1 MEQLSF
7 IESFRTSPF
16 ILTEG
21 AIVER
26 LRHEFHI
33 SPDKHIA
40 HAALIYD
47 DSHREIL
54 ASIYRQYLQIA
65 TEFRL
70 PLMLMTPTRRANI
83 EQIAASDYR
92 HKNVLADTMAFL
104 SRFRDE
110 ASTPVYIG
118 GLAGCRGN
126 AYDGRYY
133 LSVEE
138 AMEFHFPTVRTL
150 AQSGADYLFAGI
162 MPQLTEAIGMANAM
176 AATGLPYIISFMI
189 CRDGRLI
196 DGTFIHDA
204 IGMAN
209 AMAATGLPYIISF
222 MICRDG
228 RLIDGT
234 FIHDAIDAIEKETS
248 TRPLCYMANCVHPD
262 VLHQALLHPRNDTPL
277 VRQRFQGIQ
286 ANAANLS
293 PEELDGCDHLIS
305 SSPEEL
311 ADRLMTLLWDFP
323 LKICGGCCG
332 TNQQHMHRFAEML
345 AYRRDNKAW

>member
-92 HKNVLADTMAFL
+92 HKNVLADTMAFPQTKVFQVRGIREL
-104 SRFRDE
+104 RGVVE
-110 ASTPVYIG
+110 TPHSDCKTNGSAKFTSDLPVF
-118 GLAGCRGN
+118 GC
-126 AYDGRYY
+126 
-133 LSVEE
+133 
-138 AMEFHFPTVRTL
+138 VRNTEVF
-150 AQSGADYLFAGI
+150 SDTFA
-162 MPQLTEAIGMANAM
+162 
-176 AATGLPYIISFMI
+176 IIAKVVV
-189 CRDGRLI
+189 G
-196 DGTFIHDA
+196 
-204 IGMAN
+204 
-209 AMAATGLPYIISF
+209 
-222 MICRDG
+222 
-228 RLIDGT
+228 
-234 FIHDAIDAIEKETS
+234 E
-248 TRPLCYMANCVHPD
+248 
-262 VLHQALLHPRNDTPL
+262 
-277 VRQRFQGIQ
+277 
-286 ANAANLS
+286 
-293 PEELDGCDHLIS
+293 
-305 SSPEEL
+305 
-311 ADRLMTLLWDFP
+311 
-323 LKICGGCCG
+323 
-332 TNQQHMHRFAEML
+332 
-345 AYRRDNKAW
+345 

>member
-1 MEQLSF
+1 
-7 IESFRTSPF
+7 
-16 ILTEG
+16 
-21 AIVER
+21 
-26 LRHEFHI
+26 
-33 SPDKHIA
+33 
-40 HAALIYD
+40 
-47 DSHREIL
+47 
-54 ASIYRQYLQIA
+54 
-65 TEFRL
+65 
-70 PLMLMTPTRRANI
+70 MLMTPTRRANI

-138 AMEFHFPTVRTL
+138 AMEFHFPT
-150 AQSGADYLFAGI
+150 
-162 MPQLTEAIGMANAM
+162 
-176 AATGLPYIISFMI
+176 
-189 CRDGRLI
+189 
-196 DGTFIHDA
+196 
-204 IGMAN
+204 
-209 AMAATGLPYIISF
+209 
-222 MICRDG
+222 
-228 RLIDGT
+228 
-234 FIHDAIDAIEKETS
+234 ETS

>member
-110 ASTPVYIG
+110 ASTPV
-118 GLAGCRGN
+118 
-126 AYDGRYY
+126 
-133 LSVEE
+133 
-138 AMEFHFPTVRTL
+138 
-150 AQSGADYLFAGI
+150 
-162 MPQLTEAIGMANAM
+162 
-176 AATGLPYIISFMI
+176 
-189 CRDGRLI
+189 
-196 DGTFIHDA
+196 
-204 IGMAN
+204 
-209 AMAATGLPYIISF
+209 YIISF

>member
-138 AMEFHFPTVRTL
+138 AMEFHFPTVRRHSRGRT
-150 AQSGADYLFAGI
+150 I
-162 MPQLTEAIGMANAM
+162 C
-176 AATGLPYIISFMI
+176 LPAS
-189 CRDGRLI
+189 CR
-196 DGTFIHDA
+196 
-204 IGMAN
+204 N
-209 AMAATGLPYIISF
+209 
-222 MICRDG
+222 
-228 RLIDGT
+228 
-234 FIHDAIDAIEKETS
+234 
-248 TRPLCYMANCVHPD
+248 
-262 VLHQALLHPRNDTPL
+262 
-277 VRQRFQGIQ
+277 
-286 ANAANLS
+286 
-293 PEELDGCDHLIS
+293 
-305 SSPEEL
+305 
-311 ADRLMTLLWDFP
+311 
-323 LKICGGCCG
+323 
-332 TNQQHMHRFAEML
+332 
-345 AYRRDNKAW
+345 

>member
-92 HKNVLADTMAFL
+92 HKNVLADTMSFL

-196 DGTFIHDA
+196 DVLSFMTPSMPSKRKLPPAHYAIWPTAYIPMCCTRRCCITGTIRLWCVSAFRVFRPMPPTSARRNWTDA
-204 IGMAN
+204 I
-209 AMAATGLPYIISF
+209 I
-222 MICRDG
+222 
-228 RLIDGT
+228 
-234 FIHDAIDAIEKETS
+234 
-248 TRPLCYMANCVHPD
+248 
-262 VLHQALLHPRNDTPL
+262 
-277 VRQRFQGIQ
+277 
-286 ANAANLS
+286 
-293 PEELDGCDHLIS
+293 
-305 SSPEEL
+305 
-311 ADRLMTLLWDFP
+311 
-323 LKICGGCCG
+323 
-332 TNQQHMHRFAEML
+332 
-345 AYRRDNKAW
+345 

>member
-83 EQIAASDYR
+83 EQIAASHSR

-162 MPQLTEAIGMANAM
+162 MPQLTE
-176 AATGLPYIISFMI
+176 
-189 CRDGRLI
+189 
-196 DGTFIHDA
+196 A

>member
-7 IESFRTSPF
+7 IESFRTSSF

-138 AMEFHFPTVRTL
+138 AMEFHFPTVRH
-150 AQSGADYLFAGI
+150 AGTVGGG
-162 MPQLTEAIGMANAM
+162 LSVCRHH
-176 AATGLPYIISFMI
+176 AATDRSHRNGQCHGCNRTALHHQ
-189 CRDGRLI
+189 L
-196 DGTFIHDA
+196 HD
-204 IGMAN
+204 M
-209 AMAATGLPYIISF
+209 S
-222 MICRDG
+222 
-228 RLIDGT
+228 
-234 FIHDAIDAIEKETS
+234 
-248 TRPLCYMANCVHPD
+248 
-262 VLHQALLHPRNDTPL
+262 
-277 VRQRFQGIQ
+277 
-286 ANAANLS
+286 
-293 PEELDGCDHLIS
+293 
-305 SSPEEL
+305 
-311 ADRLMTLLWDFP
+311 
-323 LKICGGCCG
+323 
-332 TNQQHMHRFAEML
+332 
-345 AYRRDNKAW
+345 

>member
-1 MEQLSF
+1 
-7 IESFRTSPF
+7 
-16 ILTEG
+16 
-21 AIVER
+21 
-26 LRHEFHI
+26 
-33 SPDKHIA
+33 
-40 HAALIYD
+40 
-47 DSHREIL
+47 
-54 ASIYRQYLQIA
+54 
-65 TEFRL
+65 
-70 PLMLMTPTRRANI
+70 
-83 EQIAASDYR
+83 
-92 HKNVLADTMAFL
+92 
-104 SRFRDE
+104 
-110 ASTPVYIG
+110 
-118 GLAGCRGN
+118 
-126 AYDGRYY
+126 
-133 LSVEE
+133 
-138 AMEFHFPTVRTL
+138 
-150 AQSGADYLFAGI
+150 
-162 MPQLTEAIGMANAM
+162 
-176 AATGLPYIISFMI
+176 
-189 CRDGRLI
+189 
-196 DGTFIHDA
+196 
-204 IGMAN
+204 MAN

-277 VRQRFQGIQ
+277 VRQRFQGVQ

>member
-1 MEQLSF
+1 MYWRILWPF
-7 IESFRTSPF
+7 SP
-16 ILTEG
+16 
-21 AIVER
+21 
-26 LRHEFHI
+26 
-33 SPDKHIA
+33 
-40 HAALIYD
+40 
-47 DSHREIL
+47 
-54 ASIYRQYLQIA
+54 ASV
-65 TEFRL
+65 TKL
-70 PLMLMTPTRRANI
+70 PLPYISADWPD
-83 EQIAASDYR
+83 AA
-92 HKNVLADTMAFL
+92 
-104 SRFRDE
+104 
-110 ASTPVYIG
+110 
-118 GLAGCRGN
+118 

-176 AATGLPYIISFMI
+176 AATGLPYIISFMV
-189 CRDGRLI
+189 
-196 DGTFIHDA
+196 
-204 IGMAN
+204 
-209 AMAATGLPYIISF
+209 
-222 MICRDG
+222 CRDG

>member
-1 MEQLSF
+1 MP
-7 IESFRTSPF
+7 R
-16 ILTEG
+16 
-21 AIVER
+21 
-26 LRHEFHI
+26 
-33 SPDKHIA
+33 
-40 HAALIYD
+40 LIYD

-92 HKNVLADTMAFL
+92 HKMYWRILWPFSPASVTKLPLPYISADWPDAAAMPTTVL
-104 SRFRDE
+104 
-110 ASTPVYIG
+110 
-118 GLAGCRGN
+118 
-126 AYDGRYY
+126 YY

-162 MPQLTEAIGMANAM
+162 MPQLTE
-176 AATGLPYIISFMI
+176 
-189 CRDGRLI
+189 
-196 DGTFIHDA
+196 A

-323 LKICGGCCG
+323 LKS
-332 TNQQHMHRFAEML
+332 AEAVAEPINSTCTVSQRCWL
-345 AYRRDNKAW
+345 TAVTIKRGNCLLR